1 MITLISAQASPR
13 NTINKKNIKGNGGT
27 PSFSGRNDVFINN
40 SRYWIKSAMEIA
52 DKYINKIDY
61 RKGSDAYKEL
71 GQYEFI
77 RSNRTSF
84 ENMLNFENISTMSKK
99 TTLDDIS
106 SFLKMATNYNE
117 NTAMERTEELIKR
130 KIDKLPSSKI
140 KNPLDF
146 LKNKM
151 ASVFNKGSKKN
162 KHVISETE
170 NIEKEC
176 WQEFYKEKGRIDF
189 IKSNNTDF
197 QSFMD
202 SVKQSNFKEQVIT
215 VNEPNVTTHLDN
227 SQIPIVESKPPTPG
241 ETVVGPKGSIVLPQ
255 KTHIEQYQELLDQS
269 NEAWAKSNEA
279 TAKNGGFYDEQLKEA
294 AHKASRECSAFEE
307 KAGKENFSLVVKK
320 NLANVTNEE
329 KLEYFTKHVF
339 PRMKCSEASA
349 FDGLDMF
356 EKDGIRERYGKD
368 NIKKTLES
376 LTAAIPKNPS
386 DGLISRYVDV
396 YGKYAQKVS
405 KDFRDSDM
413 FAFFLSGKY
422 RATGDIRQN
431 ISEETLLKAI
441 ALLKKITYRGED
453 ATTLECAYTGK
464 QFESTRFKNNP
475 KVIAA
480 VEDFKEYVKQFPLY
494 GGQIS

>member
-1 MITLISAQASPR
+1 MQINQTNCVGNIKR
-13 NTINKKNIKGNGGT
+13 NNTIHEQINFRAIPNDTYTSSDKDEKAKRNKKLLGIGIAAAVVLLGVIFRKK
-27 PSFSGRNDVFINN
+27 
-40 SRYWIKSAMEIA
+40 IKSFLRGNVE
-52 DKYINKIDY
+52 
-61 RKGSDAYKEL
+61 SPP
-71 GQYEFI
+71 
-77 RSNRTSF
+77 
-84 ENMLNFENISTMSKK
+84 K
-99 TTLDDIS
+99 TESGL
-106 SFLKMATNYNE
+106 
-117 NTAMERTEELIKR
+117 
-130 KIDKLPSSKI
+130 
-140 KNPLDF
+140 
-146 LKNKM
+146 
-151 ASVFNKGSKKN
+151 
-162 KHVISETE
+162 
-170 NIEKEC
+170 
-176 WQEFYKEKGRIDF
+176 
-189 IKSNNTDF
+189 
-197 QSFMD
+197 
-202 SVKQSNFKEQVIT
+202 
-215 VNEPNVTTHLDN
+215 
-227 SQIPIVESKPPTPG
+227 ESKPPTPG